1 MISIIIPAILIVTA
15 ICIKLC
21 VDVIG
26 LLLFVRKDKELI
38 SQPNP
43 LEKNYQFIKG
53 LY

>member
-1 MISIIIPAILIVTA
+1 MISIIIPAILILTA

-26 LLLFVRKDKELI
+26 LVLFLRKDKELI
-38 SQPNP
+38 SKPNH
-43 LEKNYQFIKG
+43 LEKKYQFIKG

>member
-1 MISIIIPAILIVTA
+1 MISIIIPAILILIA
-15 ICIKLC
+15 ICIKLYI
-21 VDVIG
+21 DVIG
-26 LLLFVRKDKELI
+26 LQLFARKDKELI